1 MEVISCEVDGS
12 NEGQHASVHL
22 SVVYISRESNFLF
35 SIFMNFNHLHNS
47 DFCVFS
53 SLTQLM
59 SIRVDQIV
67 DRIEDIKKKLKM

>member
-22 SVVYISRESNFLF
+22 SVVYISHESNFF
-35 SIFMNFNHLHNS
+35 F
-47 DFCVFS
+47 FS

-67 DRIEDIKKKLKM
+67 DRIEDIKKKVEKLKM